1 MSNVP
6 SDTPLSPRR
15 KPKRTSIP
23 VGAIAKAVSRAIGLH
38 AEEQAFELPAGLFD
52 QLPFPIFFFNR
63 DGLVLRFNRRAAQLW
78 GRSPKLG
85 DPNERFCGSYR
96 MYRPNGRPLPHHE

>member
-23 VGAIAKAVSRAIGLH
+23 VAAIAKAVSRAIGLP
-38 AEEQAFELPAGLFD
+38 AEEQAFELPRGFSNSCH
-52 QLPFPIFFFNR
+52 LPFIFATEM
-63 DGLVLRFNRRAAQLW
+63 V
-78 GRSPKLG
+78 
-85 DPNERFCGSYR
+85 
-96 MYRPNGRPLPHHE
+96 